1 MRKARY
7 IEKMINPVTNIVVLM
22 TSLFYVA
29 EWRLK
34 KGVSYQPNELNTTLQ
49 QYSPLSQDPLNT
61 KDKQTP
67 GLLGTIA

>member
-1 MRKARY
+1 
-7 IEKMINPVTNIVVLM
+7 M
-22 TSLFYVA
+22 TSLFFVA

-34 KGVSYQPNELNTTLQ
+34 KGVSYQPNELNTTLH
-49 QYSPLSQDPLNT
+49 QYSPLIQDPLNT

>member
-1 MRKARY
+1 
-7 IEKMINPVTNIVVLM
+7 M
-22 TSLFYVA
+22 TSLFFVA

-34 KGVSYQPNELNTTLQ
+34 KGVLYQPNALNTKLH